1 MNRFQSKKEIQTTE
15 DMAVTV
21 ETPTTDVVCLV
32 TPIIAHKRKEV
43 SQCPE
48 VQAVKRLLRRYNC

>member
-1 MNRFQSKKEIQTTE
+1 MNRFQSKKEFQTTE
-15 DMAVTV
+15 DMVVTV
-21 ETPTTDVVCLV
+21 ETPTADVVCLV

-48 VQAVKRLLRRYNC
+48 VQAVKRFIKAL

>member
-1 MNRFQSKKEIQTTE
+1 MNYFQSKKEFQTTE
-15 DMAVTV
+15 DMVVTV

-32 TPIIAHKRKEV
+32 TPIITRKRKEV

-48 VQAVKRLLRRYNC
+48 VQAVKRFIKAL